1 MKKTFQKT
9 STPTSLKGASSRE
22 GSLSSDLDQ
31 LKPNITKRQ
40 KRKRF
45 NSLLCSDEEAAE
57 FVHTQEAE
65 LKIKPAGVANKDL
78 L

>member
-1 MKKTFQKT
+1 M
-9 STPTSLKGASSRE
+9 
-22 GSLSSDLDQ
+22 SSDLDQ
-31 LKPNITKRQ
+31 LKPNTTKRQ

-57 FVHTQEAE
+57 FVDASAAE
-65 LKIKPAGVANKDL
+65 RRIKHAGVPNKDL